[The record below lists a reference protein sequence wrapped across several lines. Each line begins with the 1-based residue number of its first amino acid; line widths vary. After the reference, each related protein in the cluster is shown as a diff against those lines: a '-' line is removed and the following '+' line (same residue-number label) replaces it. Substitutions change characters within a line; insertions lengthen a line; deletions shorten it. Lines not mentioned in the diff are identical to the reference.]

1 LRGWSPQEFRATL
14 QAYFLPASA
23 VVMAGYW
30 FAGLWV
36 PAVTGYYVMALPGI
50 AAAIL
55 LGRVVNRRL
64 DAHRFL
70 VLVHGGLIVIGAIL
84 FAQALG
90 R

>member
-1 LRGWSPQEFRATL
+1 
-14 QAYFLPASA
+14 
-23 VVMAGYW
+23 
-30 FAGLWV
+30 V
-36 PAVTGYYVMALPGI
+36 PPVTRYYVMALPGI